1 MSVFGEILLID
12 LIFFPECDFF
22 HFFHF
27 FVPENLRK
35 ALWPSRLKLLIV
47 AWPKVTKRGQS
58 LEGGEAKGFLG
69 MKKGGNLNFA
79 LRNSSLKF
87 AQKLFCTLK
96 LVAFDAFLL
105 VLRRS
110 FCEAQDQSAC
120 KIWKDVSG
128 LLVTTWKFGSA
139 RLFYSIPSSFD
150 STEDGRMK
158 EWINS
163 LIVK

>member
-1 MSVFGEILLID
+1 MSVFWEILLID
-12 LIFFPECDFF
+12 LIFFPECDFFHFF

-58 LEGGEAKGFLG
+58 LEGEEAKGFLG

-79 LRNSSLKF
+79 LR
-87 AQKLFCTLK
+87 KLFCTLK

-120 KIWKDVSG
+120 KIWKGCLWALGDDMEIWISSVVLS
-128 LLVTTWKFGSA
+128 
-139 RLFYSIPSSFD
+139 RRRSIQQ
-150 STEDGRMK
+150 RM
-158 EWINS
+158 EG
-163 LIVK
+163 